1 MASGPRTLSIAGR
14 MPPATD
20 GSRGEMRLSID
31 VRQQPSDSRA
41 KGTLRV
47 TDGTATFE
55 ATEWGVLQTADKWA
69 SFTARV
75 STPPSNEER
84 SAIVIVEFADPF
96 VAGQPRTVTIV
107 VDGQRLATGVLQ

>member
-1 MASGPRTLSIAGR
+1 
-14 MPPATD
+14 
-20 GSRGEMRLSID
+20 
-31 VRQQPSDSRA
+31 
-41 KGTLRV
+41 LRV

-55 ATEWGVLQTADKWA
+55 ATEWGVLQTTDKWA

-75 STPPSNEER
+75 STPSSREDR

>member
-1 MASGPRTLSIAGR
+1 
-14 MPPATD
+14 
-20 GSRGEMRLSID
+20 MRVSVD
-31 VRQQPSDSRA
+31 VRQQPSDPRA

-47 TDGTATFE
+47 TDGTTTFE
-55 ATEWGVLQTADKWA
+55 ATELGVLQTADRWA

-75 STPPSNEER
+75 RTLPSRDER

-107 VDGQRLATGVLQ
+107 VDGQPLATGVLQ